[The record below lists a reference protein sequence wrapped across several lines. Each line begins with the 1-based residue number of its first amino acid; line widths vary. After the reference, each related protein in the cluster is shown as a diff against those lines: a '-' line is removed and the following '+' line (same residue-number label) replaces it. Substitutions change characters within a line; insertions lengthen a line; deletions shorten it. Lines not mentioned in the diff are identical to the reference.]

1 MKFQVE
7 PFHRVRADIERLM
20 HEHWLEVSGDPTRPL
35 DVRWEQFYMLDD
47 MQALSTL
54 TARTDE
60 GIVVGYVIH
69 IIFPSLHYGYL
80 LCATDDA
87 HFLQKSHRR
96 GLAGIRMLQAAER
109 ELKSRG
115 VGMVTYHTKTK
126 AGVDKSRVFERLGYH
141 AYETNM
147 MKRL

>member
-7 PFHRVRADIERLM
+7 PFHRVRADVERLM
-20 HEHWLEVSGDPTRPL
+20 HEHWLEVSGDQTRPL
-35 DVRWEQFYMLDD
+35 SVRWDQFYMLEDLK
-47 MQALSTL
+47 ALMVL
-54 TARTDE
+54 TARVDDV
-60 GIVVGYVIH
+60 VVGYVIH

-87 HFLQKSHRR
+87 HFLQRPHRR
-96 GLAGIRMLQAAER
+96 GMAGIRMLQAAER
-109 ELKSRG
+109 ELKARG

-126 AGVDKSRVFERLGYH
+126 DGVNKHRVFERMGYVAH
-141 AYETNM
+141 ELNM